1 MSTPLRFAGTKA
13 VHTHVLL
20 NGGVLDVTPTQ
31 VENFF
36 NVYISDIL
44 HGERLYVAE
53 KRLSR
58 FKFFLDIDFYA
69 QDDET
74 ICYEKVATELA
85 KIIDSGE
92 CIIAVAR
99 PRHTPKGIKFGM
111 HIIWSDLIVNL
122 KKAQALRLKVLDEFA
137 NEDWIDGISSAL
149 RMLWSFKNEPDS
161 TYYVPYGKVSFD
173 GEFELF
179 KDVQPSPAFLRMF
192 SIQTTQTETESIP
205 EAEKPDSNGIES
217 YIQKYVPG
225 QSNTRVTKMDKT
237 KDGNSWWLA
246 TNSRYCENIKGHHRS
261 NHVWF
266 ILNSRGH
273 LRQKCLD
280 DNCKTFKSREYKIP
294 HILIPKNAVLARST
308 FCNVYDYFP
317 DGWNKEKFMA
327 T

>member
-1 MSTPLRFAGTKA
+1 MSTAQRFAGTKT

-20 NGGVLDVTPTQ
+20 NGGVLDVTPKQ

-53 KRLSR
+53 KRLSL

-74 ICYEKVATELA
+74 ICYEKVAIELA
-85 KIIDSGE
+85 KIIDGGE

-99 PRHTPKGIKFGM
+99 PRHTPKGLKFGM
-111 HIIWSDLIVNL
+111 HIIWPELIVNL

-149 RMLWSFKNEPDS
+149 RMLWSFKNESTS
-161 TYYVPYGKVSFD
+161 TYYVPFGKVHISGSF
-173 GEFELF
+173 EEF
-179 KDVQPSPAFLRMF
+179 KDVKPTVEFLRMF
-192 SIQTTQTETESIP
+192 SIQTPQTEMVPDES
-205 EAEKPDSNGIES
+205 EKPDSHGIES
-217 YIQKYVPG
+217 YIQKNIPG
-225 QSNTRVTKMDKT
+225 QSSAKITKMEKT

-266 ILNSRGH
+266 MLNSKGH
-273 LRQKCLD
+273 LMQKCLD

-294 HILIPKNAVLARST
+294 HILVPKNAILARST